1 MLWVQAEF
9 SAQLMAELL
18 QLLTEHSEQLS
29 VSLPAAAMLVLMAR
43 AYSAHRELAERLR
56 EELLIRTATA
66 LRVASEEEAPQM
78 AALQ

>member
-29 VSLPAAAMLVLMAR
+29 VSLPAAALLVLMAR
-43 AYSAHRELAERLR
+43 VLLTEHRAPVARLR
-56 EELLIRTATA
+56 EELLIRTVTA
-66 LRVASEEEAPQM
+66 QD
-78 AALQ
+78 